1 MPGGI
6 TKPVRKTPYSAD
18 MSSRNIQSLLGAIA
32 DMDRHNPPKLHERA
46 TAPVDNT
53 NDDTMPADPSIVDNT
68 IDNQSDDD
76 LIYVDTQVVPSL
88 MFATPTDDTTMRGG
102 TFGKPDPEVEYCYL
116 IADIDV
122 DANTIADAHLY
133 GPINEEHIRGQYPEQ
148 AKAVDRRIV
157 EQARTEL
164 QALIGNRVRITFE
177 TCQATMK
184 AIDEEFNR
192 SLDEDWAQ
200 RDSALT
206 VIESK
211 AKKPSI
217 DLLASRRSQ
226 GVLER
231 CTARRYAAK
240 SRQIHRMEVYGERL
254 ASASQALM
262 VYLEEL
268 ARSAGDDKL
277 ASLGETL
284 GARLAELEACVKPSE
299 ATEDDEG
306 VEFLY
311 IKTAAPSSEL

>member
-6 TKPVRKTPYSAD
+6 TKPARKTPYSAD
-18 MSSRNIQSLLGAIA
+18 MSSRNIQSLVDAIA

-46 TAPVDNT
+46 TAPVENT

-88 MFATPTDDTTMRGG
+88 MVAPPTNDTTMREG
-102 TFGKPDPEVEYCYL
+102 TF
-116 IADIDV
+116 

-148 AKAVDRRIV
+148 AKAVDPRIV

-164 QALIGNRVRITFE
+164 QALIGNRVKIAFE
-177 TCQATMK
+177 MCQATMK
-184 AIDEEFNR
+184 AIDGEFNR

-200 RDSALT
+200 RDSVLT

-211 AKKPSI
+211 ANKPSI

-226 GVLER
+226 GLLER
-231 CTARRYAAK
+231 CAARRYAAK
-240 SRQIHRMEVYGERL
+240 ARQIHRMEVYGERL

-262 VYLEEL
+262 AYLEGL

-306 VEFLY
+306 MEFLY
-311 IKTAAPSSEL
+311 IKTAAPSSELRGDGAGQSWGGGA

>member
-46 TAPVDNT
+46 TAPVENT
-53 NDDTMPADPSIVDNT
+53 NDDTMPVDPSIVDNT
-68 IDNQSDDD
+68 VDNQSDDD

-88 MFATPTDDTTMRGG
+88 MVATPTDDTTMREG
-102 TFGKPDPEVEYCYL
+102 TF
-116 IADIDV
+116 

-133 GPINEEHIRGQYPEQ
+133 GPINEEHIYGQYPEQ
-148 AKAVDRRIV
+148 AKAVDPRIV

-164 QALIGNRVRITFE
+164 QALIGNGVRITFE
-177 TCQATMK
+177 TYQATMK

-211 AKKPSI
+211 ANKPSI

-231 CTARRYAAK
+231 CAARRYAAK

-262 VYLEEL
+262 AYLEGL
-268 ARSAGDDKL
+268 TRSAGDDKL

-299 ATEDDEG
+299 VTEDDEG
-306 VEFLY
+306 AEFLY